1 MNYVLIRGANRRT
14 DRQTYRERERERAA
28 RSDAYFILARLVY
41 NVKHV
46 LIRADVKNS
55 F

>member
-1 MNYVLIRGANRRT
+1 MSFVLIIS
-14 DRQTYRERERERAA
+14 REREREREREGAA

-41 NVKHV
+41 KVKHV
-46 LIRADVKNS
+46 LIRAGVKNS

>member
-1 MNYVLIRGANRRT
+1 MDGWMDGWT
-14 DRQTYRERERERAA
+14 DRQTDRQTERDA
-28 RSDAYFILARLVY
+28 RSDAYFILVSTFARLVY

-46 LIRADVKNS
+46 LIRAGVKNS

>member
-1 MNYVLIRGANRRT
+1 MKDRQT
-14 DRQTYRERERERAA
+14 DRQTERAA

-46 LIRADVKNS
+46 LIRAGVKNS